1 MYSMSVVKPHERI
14 WYDPIEYAYM
24 RSKKRLL
31 VSLIQ
36 HIEHETELVMKELR
50 TVMATVSVSMLFIEQ
65 KG

>member
-1 MYSMSVVKPHERI
+1 MLTC
-14 WYDPIEYAYM
+14 AQ
-24 RSKKRLL
+24 KKRLL

-36 HIEHETELVMKELR
+36 HIEQETELVMKELR